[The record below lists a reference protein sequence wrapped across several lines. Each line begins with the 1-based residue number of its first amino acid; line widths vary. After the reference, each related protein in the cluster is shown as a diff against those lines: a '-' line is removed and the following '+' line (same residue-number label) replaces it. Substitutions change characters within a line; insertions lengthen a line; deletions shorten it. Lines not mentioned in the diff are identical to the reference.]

1 MFHDQSKYKMKTSVD
16 AVNWFGGQ
24 YKHSSTKWD
33 LIGLIHKSHNSIK
46 YQDFFLIS
54 LSLFCLLERSSKTTK
69 KLKRCSFNSREL
81 GRHLGLRQTL

>member
-1 MFHDQSKYKMKTSVD
+1 MKTSVD

-46 YQDFFLIS
+46 YQDFFFN
-54 LSLFCLLERSSKTTK
+54 LSL
-69 KLKRCSFNSREL
+69 CSVFWR
-81 GRHLGLRQTL
+81 GLPKQQKN

>member
-46 YQDFFLIS
+46 YQDVFFNLT
-54 LSLFCLLERSSKTTK
+54 LSVLSFGEVFQNNKKT
-69 KLKRCSFNSREL
+69 E
-81 GRHLGLRQTL
+81 TLQF